1 MGQEAEALLSPRIA
15 PLTSTPLKSGH
26 FRWCHVDGRRKSGC
40 LLETGPPWI
49 EGSRGEPGGS
59 SGCSPA
65 PAPAPGGRRLLQSRL
80 PSAEEW
86 AVPPGVG
93 GGGARARL
101 GRAESGRGMAVD
113 VAAPGWGIER
123 AVTIILPTPAFP
135 AMCPPGCTQDTDLM
149 GFSFLPCTPG
159 SAQTWVFLVFLE
171 VLPTLKLFHI
181 LKCEVNIF

>member
-1 MGQEAEALLSPRIA
+1 M
-15 PLTSTPLKSGH
+15 
-26 FRWCHVDGRRKSGC
+26 
-40 LLETGPPWI
+40 
-49 EGSRGEPGGS
+49 
-59 SGCSPA
+59 
-65 PAPAPGGRRLLQSRL
+65 
-80 PSAEEW
+80 
-86 AVPPGVG
+86 PPGVG